1 MASLTIRRPTGTPV
15 SPVGY
20 DSGEQGSQTQALNG
34 NDMTNEHSAGGLSM
48 MERAI
53 SAGAGL
59 ALAAAAAKPR
69 PNPALSVL
77 ALGAGV
83 FLAYRGAVGYCPLK
97 AALAQ
102 SS

>member
-1 MASLTIRRPTGTPV
+1 
-15 SPVGY
+15 
-20 DSGEQGSQTQALNG
+20 
-34 NDMTNEHSAGGLSM
+34 MT
-48 MERAI
+48 ERAI

-69 PNPALSVL
+69 PNPVLSVL

-102 SS
+102 SSN

>member
-1 MASLTIRRPTGTPV
+1 M
-15 SPVGY
+15 
-20 DSGEQGSQTQALNG
+20 
-34 NDMTNEHSAGGLSM
+34 MNEHSPGGLSM
-48 MERAI
+48 TERAI

-69 PNPALSVL
+69 PNPVLSVL

-83 FLAYRGAVGYCPLK
+83 FLAYRSAVGYCPLK

-102 SS
+102 SSS

>member
-1 MASLTIRRPTGTPV
+1 
-15 SPVGY
+15 
-20 DSGEQGSQTQALNG
+20 
-34 NDMTNEHSAGGLSM
+34 M

-69 PNPALSVL
+69 PNPVLSVL

>member
-1 MASLTIRRPTGTPV
+1 
-15 SPVGY
+15 
-20 DSGEQGSQTQALNG
+20 
-34 NDMTNEHSAGGLSM
+34 MTNAYSAGALTM
-48 MERAI
+48 TERAI

-69 PNPALSVL
+69 PNPVLSVL

-97 AALAQ
+97 AALAE
-102 SS
+102 SSN

>member
-1 MASLTIRRPTGTPV
+1 
-15 SPVGY
+15 
-20 DSGEQGSQTQALNG
+20 
-34 NDMTNEHSAGGLSM
+34 MTNEHSAGGLSM

-69 PNPALSVL
+69 PDPALSVL